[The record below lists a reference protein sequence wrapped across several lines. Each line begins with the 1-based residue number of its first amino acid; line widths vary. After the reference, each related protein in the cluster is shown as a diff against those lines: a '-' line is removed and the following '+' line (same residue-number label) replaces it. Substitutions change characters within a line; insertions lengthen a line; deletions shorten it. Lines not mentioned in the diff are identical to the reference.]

1 MPSDFEC
8 FILSY
13 FHAMSCQAAYGEC
26 GSQFCETTKEF
37 VRHIDECKDS
47 PCQYNCGS
55 YKELMNHCSLITL
68 FYPVKRPCPTTD
80 ATEEPPVKCAK
91 TSLPQQQS
99 QAFQELNSHNSTLI
113 QVEEVGERPLNRTE
127 SSLLI
132 LDPLEVVEIG
142 DRPCTHISIHEGLL
156 PEVVE
161 TPELLSECK
170 SSILEGMKDE
180 SMPETE
186 EIASLC
192 ALELLSVDEVHRHID
207 SLRKCFNQSK
217 SEVEKN
223 NYNVCRLCGMENLA
237 HQPVPI
243 YCAQCQ
249 NPIKHNA
256 QFYSTPVDETAKI
269 GDSTPPG
276 VNTSLSCCAL
286 CYNDKHYSSIN
297 VDGSSI
303 PKSNLVK
310 MKNDV
315 ENHESWV
322 QCEKCKT
329 WQHQICALFNGK
341 KNELQDHYTCAHC
354 YIQQLENGERTPLPP
369 KELLGAKDLPRT
381 KLSDHL
387 EQRLQRKLDDDR
399 SKRAEALGKDFS
411 EVPGVEDLVVRV
423 VSSIDKTVEVKKT
436 ILDVIHKIS
445 YPKQFPYKSKAIMV
459 FQKIDGIEIVLFG
472 MYVQEYGSNCPE
484 PNRRHAYL
492 AYLDSVKYFRPDTV
506 IKSATGEALRTFVY
520 HEILIGYLDYC
531 KRRGFVSCHIWACPS
546 RRSQDYI
553 FYQHPNIQKMPNAKK
568 LQKWYTTMLQKAAKE
583 RIVVGTT
590 NVYDRYFL
598 SSDECKAKF
607 SAARLP
613 YFDGDYWQSAL
624 QDIIY
629 LEKEKGEKERIV
641 RVPENS
647 LRYAAHQHSIRNASK
662 ETQIIGKFSS
672 NILQWK
678 ENLIVAQLQHACTH
692 CREYILSGKV
702 WICQQCSKRKF
713 QLCEK
718 CYEAEQNLGEWK
730 HPSHSREKH
739 SLCQIEVDT
748 VRLDTED
755 GDESI
760 TNASVNHRLGF
771 LNFCQNNYHQFD
783 TIRRA
788 KHSSMMV
795 LYILH
800 HLEEADCKN
809 RSNGPTKNDQILTVQ
824 NKQVQD
830 QGLQKELLCLLKHAA
845 QCEDRACSYTHCL
858 KFKKIFHHGVNCK
871 MRASGG
877 CQICKKMWM
886 ILRYHASSC
895 TDSEC
900 HVPRCKD
907 LREYLRM
914 KESQS

>member
-1 MPSDFEC
+1 
-8 FILSY
+8 
-13 FHAMSCQAAYGEC
+13 MSCQAVYGEC
-26 GSQFCETTKEF
+26 SNQFCETAKEF
-37 VRHIDECKDS
+37 ARHIDECKDS
-47 PCQYNCGS
+47 PCQYNCGY
-55 YKELMNHCSLITL
+55 YKKLMNDCSLITL
-68 FYPVKRPCPTTD
+68 FCLAKRPCPTTD
-80 ATEEPPVKCAK
+80 ATEEPPVKRVK
-91 TSLPQQQS
+91 TSLPQQLS
-99 QAFQELNSHNSTLI
+99 QAFQELNSHNSTLS
-113 QVEEVGERPLNRTE
+113 QVEEVGERPLKRTE

-132 LDPLEVVEIG
+132 LDPLEVVETG
-142 DRPCTHISIHEGLL
+142 DRPCTHISIHEGSL

-161 TPELLSECK
+161 TPDLLTECK

-180 SMPETE
+180 SMPETK

-192 ALELLSVDEVHRHID
+192 ALELLSADEVHRHID

-237 HQPVPI
+237 HLPVPI

-249 NPIKHNA
+249 SPIKHNA
-256 QFYSTPVDETAKI
+256 QFYSTPVDETATI

-276 VNTSLSCCAL
+276 VNTSLICCAP

-315 ENHESWV
+315 ENHES
-322 QCEKCKT
+322 
-329 WQHQICALFNGK
+329 
-341 KNELQDHYTCAHC
+341 
-354 YIQQLENGERTPLPP
+354 LENGERTPLPP

-436 ILDVIHKIS
+436 ILDVIHENS

-472 MYVQEYGSNCPE
+472 MYIQEYGSNCPE

-492 AYLDSVKYFRPDTV
+492 AYLDSVKYFRPDTL
-506 IKSATGEALRTFVY
+506 IKSATGEALHRVPG
-520 HEILIGYLDYC
+520 ILQEMRFCQLPHLGMSI
-531 KRRGFVSCHIWACPS
+531 A
-546 RRSQDYI
+546 
-553 FYQHPNIQKMPNAKK
+553 QKYA
-568 LQKWYTTMLQKAAKE
+568 TMLQKAAE
-583 RIVVGTT
+583 EHIVVGTT

-624 QDIIY
+624 QDIIN

-647 LRYAAHQHSIRNASK
+647 LR
-662 ETQIIGKFSS
+662 
-672 NILQWK
+672 
-678 ENLIVAQLQHACTH
+678 
-692 CREYILSGKV
+692 
-702 WICQQCSKRKF
+702 
-713 QLCEK
+713 
-718 CYEAEQNLGEWK
+718 CYEAEQNLGNGNI
-730 HPSHSREKH
+730 
-739 SLCQIEVDT
+739 QAI
-748 VRLDTED
+748 
-755 GDESI
+755 
-760 TNASVNHRLGF
+760 LG
-771 LNFCQNNYHQFD
+771 
-783 TIRRA
+783 
-788 KHSSMMV
+788 
-795 LYILH
+795 
-800 HLEEADCKN
+800 KN
-809 RSNGPTKNDQILTVQ
+809 IHFVRSNGPTKNDQILTVQ

-830 QGLQKELLCLLKHAA
+830 QGLQKGPAGIFEDERIPVLTPVEELMKTRRRKWRTMRLLKITLPQEA
-845 QCEDRACSYTHCL
+845 L
-858 KFKKIFHHGVNCK
+858 K
-871 MRASGG
+871 
-877 CQICKKMWM
+877 
-886 ILRYHASSC
+886 
-895 TDSEC
+895 SEI
-900 HVPRCKD
+900 VIMNNGSIK
-907 LREYLRM
+907 YL
-914 KESQS
+914 

>member
-1 MPSDFEC
+1 
-8 FILSY
+8 
-13 FHAMSCQAAYGEC
+13 MSCQAAYGEC
-26 GSQFCETTKEF
+26 GNQYCETAKEF
-37 VRHIDECKDS
+37 VHHIDECKDS
-47 PCQYNCGS
+47 PCQYNCGY
-55 YKELMNHCSLITL
+55 YKKLVDHCSLITL
-68 FYPVKRPCPTTD
+68 FCLAKRPCPTTD
-80 ATEEPPVKCAK
+80 ATEEPPVKRTK
-91 TSLPQQQS
+91 TSLPQQLS
-99 QAFQELNSHNSTLI
+99 QAFQELNSHNSTLS
-113 QVEEVGERPLNRTE
+113 QVEEVGERPLKRTE

-132 LDPLEVVEIG
+132 LDPLEVVETG
-142 DRPCTHISIHEGLL
+142 DMPCTHNSIHEGSL

-161 TPELLSECK
+161 TPELLNECK

-180 SMPETE
+180 SMPETK

-192 ALELLSVDEVHRHID
+192 ALELLSADEVHRHID

-223 NYNVCRLCGMENLA
+223 NFNVCRLCGMENLA
-237 HQPVPI
+237 HLPVPI

-249 NPIKHNA
+249 VPIKHNA

-276 VNTSLSCCAL
+276 VNTSLICCAV
-286 CYNDKHYSSIN
+286 CYNDKHCSSIH

-315 ENHESWV
+315 ENHES
-322 QCEKCKT
+322 
-329 WQHQICALFNGK
+329 
-341 KNELQDHYTCAHC
+341 
-354 YIQQLENGERTPLPP
+354 LENDERTPLPP

-399 SKRAEALGKDFS
+399 SKRAEALGKDFN

-436 ILDVIHKIS
+436 ILDVIHENS

-472 MYVQEYGSNCPE
+472 MYIQEYGSNCPE

-492 AYLDSVKYFRPDTV
+492 AYLDSVKYFRPDTL
-506 IKSATGEALRTFVY
+506 IKSATGEALRTLVY
-520 HEILIGYLDYC
+520 HEILAD
-531 KRRGFVSCHIWACPS
+531 IWFMVDSTWPQSSHYRVPGILQETRFCQLPHLGMSIA
-546 RRSQDYI
+546 
-553 FYQHPNIQKMPNAKK
+553 QKYA
-568 LQKWYTTMLQKAAKE
+568 TVLQKAAE
-583 RIVVGTT
+583 EHIVVGTT

-624 QDIIY
+624 QDIIT

-647 LRYAAHQHSIRNASK
+647 LR
-662 ETQIIGKFSS
+662 
-672 NILQWK
+672 
-678 ENLIVAQLQHACTH
+678 
-692 CREYILSGKV
+692 
-702 WICQQCSKRKF
+702 
-713 QLCEK
+713 

-739 SLCQIEVDT
+739 SFCQIEVDT

-760 TNASVNHRLGF
+760 TNAYVDHRLGF
-771 LNFCQNNYHQFD
+771 LDFCQNNYHQFD

-830 QGLQKELLCLLKHAA
+830 QGLQKGPEGIFEDERIPVLTPVEELMKTRRRKWRTMSIETRDFQSNYVSLQRPLLSVSKSVIW
-845 QCEDRACSYTHCL
+845 QRMFVGILNPRYTWDEL
-858 KFKKIFHHGVNCK
+858 DVAMNKLGPIF
-871 MRASGG
+871 
-877 CQICKKMWM
+877 
-886 ILRYHASSC
+886 ILIPIEVDQRNIY
-895 TDSEC
+895 
-900 HVPRCKD
+900 KG
-907 LREYLRM
+907 LN
-914 KESQS
+914 